1 MNDKKICPIRDGSCP
16 RDCGMDIHLR
26 DSTRLNVILPEDP
39 ADANR
44 CDGCE

>member
-1 MNDKKICPIRDGSCP
+1 MINTTPIKP
-16 RDCGMDIHLR
+16 KPVIH
-26 DSTRLNVILPEDP
+26 LPEDP

>member
-1 MNDKKICPIRDGSCP
+1 MESEETKVASEVQTPDPNKC
-16 RDCGMDIHLR
+16 DI
-26 DSTRLNVILPEDP
+26 VDP

>member
-1 MNDKKICPIRDGSCP
+1 MNEDNTEVVVQEKPAFVSRKHI
-16 RDCGMDIHLR
+16 
-26 DSTRLNVILPEDP
+26 NVILPDDP

>member
-1 MNDKKICPIRDGSCP
+1 MENEEVVTFVP
-16 RDCGMDIHLR
+16 RKP
-26 DSTRLNVILPEDP
+26 LNIIVPDDP

>member
-1 MNDKKICPIRDGSCP
+1 MSEVITQKIDATK
-16 RDCGMDIHLR
+16 IH
-26 DSTRLNVILPEDP
+26 LPEDP